1 MLDLDRVTCFAID
14 NTKTIDDTIKAL
26 YTCMDV
32 ANFHQVKL
40 VTSSEFVEKY
50 SDQLKDD
57 GIIVEESC
65 VPVTTR
71 EEYGKFLLQQQYRHI
86 ESEFCLSIQNHA
98 FIINPDAWMDEYYNY
113 DYIGAPWPIS
123 ERAYIS
129 PYGEHIRVGNGGFSF
144 KSKKLME
151 LPSKVDIPF
160 PITDDSEFYKT
171 FGFYDTHEDG
181 NICVHNRHIYEEH
194 GCKIAPLDIAKYFS
208 YETPLSENSN
218 IVPFG
223 FHHNLPRGII
233 VEGYTSR

>member
-1 MLDLDRVTCFAID
+1 
-14 NTKTIDDTIKAL
+14 
-26 YTCMDV
+26 MDV

-50 SDQLKDD
+50 SDELKED

-71 EEYGKFLLQQQYRHI
+71 EEYGKFLLQEQHRHI
-86 ESEFCLSIQNHA
+86 ESEFCLSIQSHA
-98 FIINPDAWMDEYYNY
+98 FIINPSAWMDEYYEY
-113 DYIGAPWPIS
+113 DYIGAPWPI
-123 ERAYIS
+123 RDRGYIS
-129 PYGEHIRVGNGGFSF
+129 PYGEHIRVGNGGFSL

-160 PITDDSEFYKT
+160 PITDDSGFYKT

-194 GCKIAPLDIAKYFS
+194 GCKIAPIEIAKYFS
-208 YETPLSENSN
+208 YEAPVPENDG
-218 IVPFG
+218 IIPFG
-223 FHHNLPRGII
+223 YHYHLPPGISI
-233 VEGYTSR
+233 E